1 MKTNLK
7 IIVGTIVTLGIG
19 TIITDEIKK
28 FLNNNHALRI
38 IEEKR
43 KEIYKLKVEAYACLY
58 TIKDLLK
65 RDIEISDRYILTDS
79 MFHLMED
86 MIKFN
91 SDLADLKSKYSN
103 ITTRFNKSATREIE
117 EQLKLIMADL
127 NACVIV
133 TKNHTNEISDK
144 IKKTKEG

>member
-19 TIITDEIKK
+19 TVVTDEIKK
-28 FLNNNHALRI
+28 FLNNNHMLRI
-38 IEEKR
+38 IEEKQ

-58 TIKDLLK
+58 TIKYLLT
-65 RDIEISDRYILTDS
+65 RNVEISDRYTLTDK
-79 MFHLMED
+79 MFHLMEH
-86 MIKFN
+86 MIKFD
-91 SDLADLKSKYSN
+91 SELADLKTKCSN
-103 ITTRFNKSATREIE
+103 ITTRFKKSAAGEIE

-133 TKNHTNEISDK
+133 AKNRTDEISDK

>member
-38 IEEKR
+38 IEKKR